1 MQKLGTDNNSVYVIN
16 LKYAVTFFQ
25 YNNPYL
31 SSHNGVND
39 TVLLGRWQLNN
50 QKTKHWLINLVNYLL
65 FICVLGVS
73 LLGVISSW
81 FGWNLYLELLSHFQV
96 QYFIIGSLILFFLG
110 LTHHF
115 RLFIIGVFLIA
126 LNSPKIIP
134 WYLPSSALF
143 SSNESQLKV
152 LVANV
157 NTRNKNY
164 DQVLSLVREEAPD
177 LSIFIEVDETWV
189 QQLDSLKDILSYT
202 FGKANPYDSG
212 LIVYSSQPLI
222 NPQLSF
228 FGSEERAS
236 VIGTLT
242 VNEQL
247 VDIIATHPPPPLRP
261 DLFNLRNRQLDDISN
276 YVQNLSHPVLLV
288 GDLNITMWSPYYQ
301 RLEKK
306 TGLKNA
312 RMGWGILPSWPTQSD
327 LSPLPSWASKLLSIP
342 IDHCLISKE
351 FKVVDTYTG
360 SDVGSD
366 HLPLITKL
374 KIE

>member
-1 MQKLGTDNNSVYVIN
+1 M
-16 LKYAVTFFQ
+16 
-25 YNNPYL
+25 
-31 SSHNGVND
+31 
-39 TVLLGRWQLNN
+39 NN
-50 QKTKHWLINLVNYLL
+50 QKTKHWLIKLVAYTL
-65 FICVLGVS
+65 FICVLVAS
-73 LLGVISSW
+73 LLALFSSW

-96 QYFIIGSLILFFLG
+96 QYFIIGALILFFLG
-110 LTHHF
+110 LT
-115 RLFIIGVFLIA
+115 RYPKLLVVGLFLLA
-126 LNSPKIIP
+126 LNSPKILS
-134 WYLPSSALF
+134 WYLPSSAFF
-143 SSNESQLKV
+143 SSNETHLKV

-164 DQVLSLVREEAPD
+164 AQVLSLVREEAPD
-177 LSIFIEVDETWV
+177 LAVFIEVDENWV
-189 QQLDSLKDILSYT
+189 QQLDSLKDILPYA

-212 LIVYSSQPLI
+212 LIVYSNQSLI

-247 VDIIATHPPPPLRP
+247 VSLIATHPPPPLRLP
-261 DLFNLRNRQLDDISN
+261 LFDLRNQQLDEISK
-276 YVQNLSHPVLLV
+276 YVKTLSNPVLLV

-312 RMGWGILPSWPTQSD
+312 RLGWGILPSWPTQSD
-327 LSPLPSWASKLLSIP
+327 LSPLPSWASQLLSIP
-342 IDHCLISKE
+342 IDHCLISRE

-360 SDVGSD
+360 SDIGSD

-374 KIE
+374 RIEWHGN

>member
-1 MQKLGTDNNSVYVIN
+1 M
-16 LKYAVTFFQ
+16 
-25 YNNPYL
+25 
-31 SSHNGVND
+31 
-39 TVLLGRWQLNN
+39 NN
-50 QKTKHWLINLVNYLL
+50 QKTKHWLIKLVTYIL
-65 FICVLGVS
+65 FICVLGIS
-73 LLGVISSW
+73 LLALLSSW
-81 FGWNLYLELLSHFQV
+81 LGWNLYLELLSHFQV
-96 QYFIIGSLILFFLG
+96 QYFIVGSLIIFFLG
-110 LTHHF
+110 LT
-115 RLFIIGVFLIA
+115 RRPKLFVVGLFLIA
-126 LNSPKIIP
+126 LNSPKILP
-134 WYLPSSALF
+134 WYLQSFNLF
-143 SSNESQLKV
+143 SRSENHLKV

-177 LSIFIEVDETWV
+177 LAIFIEVDEIWV
-189 QQLDSLKDILSYT
+189 QQLNSLKDILPYD

-222 NPQLSF
+222 NPKLSF
-228 FGSEERAS
+228 WGTEERAS
-236 VIGTLT
+236 VVGTVT

-247 VDIIATHPPPPLRP
+247 VDLVATHPPPPIKLS
-261 DLFNLRNRQLDDISN
+261 LFNIRNRQLDEISQ

-312 RMGWGILPSWPTQSD
+312 RMGWGILPSWPTKSD

-351 FKVVDTYTG
+351 FQVVDTYTG
-360 SDVGSD
+360 SDIGSD

-374 KIE
+374 RINHSRSHNGEIN